1 MHQSQVSPPSAPKSG
16 RVMGKALSAAVTLWL
31 RSQLD
36 RVEDLQV
43 QIDTSSRLVFAGL
56 IPKVAVSAREA
67 IYQGLYLRQV
77 SLTAKNIQINVR
89 QILKGQPLRLNE
101 PIPVTGELVLQ
112 ESDLNHSLTS
122 PLLAN
127 GLTEFLVTL
136 LKGAAGQSNL
146 ANLLKAQPI
155 AWQKINLAP
164 GQLTIKGV
172 CSDFNGQ
179 ETPVSIRATVR
190 IENGN
195 KLQLNSIQIEVRS
208 LPKIDLDNFELDLGS
223 EVDIQELT
231 LNPGALICRGGILV
245 NP

>member
-1 MHQSQVSPPSAPKSG
+1 
-16 RVMGKALSAAVTLWL
+16 MGKALSAAVTLWL

-89 QILKGQPLRLNE
+89 QILKGQR
-101 PIPVTGELVLQ
+101 
-112 ESDLNHSLTS
+112 
-122 PLLAN
+122 
-127 GLTEFLVTL
+127 
-136 LKGAAGQSNL
+136 NL

>member
-1 MHQSQVSPPSAPKSG
+1 
-16 RVMGKALSAAVTLWL
+16 MGKALSTAVALWL

-56 IPKVAVSAREA
+56 IPFVAVSAREA
-67 IYQGLYLRQV
+67 IYQGLYLRQI
-77 SLTAKNIQINVR
+77 SLTAKDIQINVR

-101 PIPVTGELVLQ
+101 PIPVTGELLLQ
-112 ESDLNHSLTS
+112 ESDLNNSLTS

-136 LKGAAGQSNL
+136 LKGAAGQANI
-146 ANLLKAQPI
+146 ANLLKAQQI
-155 AWQKINLAP
+155 IWEQINLAP
-164 GQLTIKGV
+164 GQIAINGV
-172 CSDFNGQ
+172 CCDFSGQ
-179 ETPVSIRATVR
+179 ETPVSILAQVR
-190 IENGN
+190 VENGN
-195 KLQLNSIQIEVRS
+195 KLQLNSIQIELRS
-208 LPKIDLDNFELDLGS
+208 LLTIDLDSFELDLGS

-231 LNPGALICRGGILV
+231 LKPGELICCGGILV